1 MKKNNDN
8 SFVEVRN
15 FLDKAIREKGF
26 TYRELSLSIGR
37 RDSYL
42 HRFIKYGLPR
52 HLDESDRHK
61 LAAILEVDEK
71 SLTDKDFTTF
81 PMPSHMAGISAAAG
95 KIASL
100 FRKNEEVAIDVL
112 DVSACCGNGLEVGN
126 EDVVGKFVMS
136 SDDFRSM
143 SLTSSP
149 KNVKIVK
156 ATGDSMSPT
165 INDGDWCFVDISLN
179 SAISDGIYLIRVKSV
194 IAIKRLQNDFSGNVI
209 IKSDNSRYDTTNVNL
224 TDVNVIGRVVYIL
237 NGKKV

>member
-1 MKKNNDN
+1 MEKNNDD
-8 SFVEVRN
+8 SFNKVRN
-15 FLDKAIREKGF
+15 FLDEAIKKKGF

-71 SLTDKDFTTF
+71 DLTDKDFTVL
-81 PMPSHMAGISAAAG
+81 PIPSHVSGVSMVAD

-100 FRKNEEVAIDVL
+100 FKKNGVSIDIL
-112 DVSACCGNGLEVGN
+112 NVSACCGGGLEVDS
-126 EDVVGKFVMS
+126 EDVIGRFVMS

-149 KNVKIVK
+149 KNVKMIK
-156 ATGDSMSPT
+156 AVGDSMSPT
-165 INDGDWCFVDISLN
+165 INDGDWCFVDLSLN
-179 SAISDGIYLIRVKSV
+179 SAISDGIYLIKVKSV
-194 IAIKRLQNDFSGNVI
+194 IAIKRLQNDFNGNIV
-209 IKSDNSRYDTTNVNL
+209 IKSDNSCYDAANVDIK
-224 TDVNVIGRVVYIL
+224 DVNIIGRIIYIL